1 MRSQLVGYIRQFV
14 EVAAVFRAAGCLLTG
29 RQLAPSHVPPPGPGS
44 WARRAGGRRRRGQQ
58 TRPAGQGGDRMAR
71 SPRGTGS
78 EWE

>member
-29 RQLAPSHVPPPGPGS
+29 RQLAPSHAPPPGPGS
-44 WARRAGGRRRRGQQ
+44 WARRPGARRRRVQQ
-58 TRPAGQGGDRMAR
+58 VRPTGQGGHRITR
-71 SPRGTGS
+71 SPHGTSS

>member
-1 MRSQLVGYIRQFV
+1 MRSQVVGYIRQFL

-44 WARRAGGRRRRGQQ
+44 WTRRPGARRRWVRQL
-58 TRPAGQGGDRMAR
+58 RPAGQDGHRIAR
-71 SPRGTGS
+71 PPCGTGS

>member
-14 EVAAVFRAAGCLLTG
+14 EVAAAFRAAGCLLTG

-44 WARRAGGRRRRGQQ
+44 WARRAGARRRCVQQ
-58 TRPAGQGGDRMAR
+58 LGSAGQGGRRVAR
-71 SPRGTGS
+71 SPHGFGS